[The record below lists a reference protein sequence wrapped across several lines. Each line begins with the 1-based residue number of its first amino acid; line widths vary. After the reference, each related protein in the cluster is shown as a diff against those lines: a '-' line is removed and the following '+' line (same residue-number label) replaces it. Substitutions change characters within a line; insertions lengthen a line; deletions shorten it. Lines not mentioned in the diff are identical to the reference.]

1 MLKLYPDQTNR
12 AVLRAG
18 TDVLILAWSALWIVM
33 GSLAHRLVE
42 SLQSTVDGLQSSGEA
57 IKAVLGPFAHGPLNR
72 LVGNVLSPDLGDR
85 VVAFAGRSH
94 AAIDRV
100 ALATAV
106 ATAAVPIV
114 LLVVPY
120 LIWRW
125 RDARKMG
132 SALSFV
138 RSTSGAGEIE
148 QARTLL
154 AIRAVCSLPL
164 QRLMRVSKDPAADL
178 RAQHHEA
185 LAAEMMRSLGLDPS
199 RLQTWHGERAACP
212 NLNDRV
218 ET

>member
-1 MLKLYPDQTNR
+1 
-12 AVLRAG
+12 
-18 TDVLILAWSALWIVM
+18 
-33 GSLAHRLVE
+33 
-42 SLQSTVDGLQSSGEA
+42 
-57 IKAVLGPFAHGPLNR
+57 
-72 LVGNVLSPDLGDR
+72 
-85 VVAFAGRSH
+85 
-94 AAIDRV
+94 
-100 ALATAV
+100 
-106 ATAAVPIV
+106 
-114 LLVVPY
+114 
-120 LIWRW
+120 
-125 RDARKMG
+125 MG
-132 SALSFV
+132 SALSFL